1 MLARQKIVGPGQLV
15 PAEPGQKPQKKPRG
29 KKGPRMS
36 LLRRIERLSHH
47 NVQRF
52 SGWCFAGNDT
62 LAADYDVEP
71 RTIRRWFRQLENEKL
86 IETKIVGNIRLS
98 RATKRG
104 LGALADEGEA
114 DKLTP
119 DAPKKSAQL
128 SGETDIESVSGG
140 QAGPGGGHSVP
151 VHSTDLCTEY
161 VLATLQKKLSPSSYR
176 KASEAYVAASDGK
189 VIFLHLPNYL
199 EEILRSFF
207 DAEFI

>member
-1 MLARQKIVGPGQLV
+1 MLARQKIVGPGQLA
-15 PAEPGQKPQKKPRG
+15 PAEPGHTPQKKPRG

-104 LGALADEGEA
+104 LGALVDEGEA

-119 DAPKKSAQL
+119 DASREPAYL
-128 SGETDIESVSGG
+128 SGEGDIESVSGG
-140 QAGPGGGHSVP
+140 QIGPGGGHSVP
-151 VHSTDLCTEY
+151 VHNTDLSTEY
-161 VLATLQKKLSPSSYR
+161 VLATLQKKLSPGSYEQ
-176 KASEAYVAASDGK
+176 ASQAYVAAADGK

-207 DAEFI
+207 DVEFI